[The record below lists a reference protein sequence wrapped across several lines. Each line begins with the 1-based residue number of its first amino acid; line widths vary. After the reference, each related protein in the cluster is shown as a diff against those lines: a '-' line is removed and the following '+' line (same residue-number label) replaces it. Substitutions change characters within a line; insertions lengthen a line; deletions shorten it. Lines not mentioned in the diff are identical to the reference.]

1 LAIRVILLSYGTYF
15 KANILIDATGCARL
29 ADFGLL
35 TIISDPANFLSSS
48 SYAQGGTVRWMSP
61 ERIVP
66 QEFGLKDGR
75 PTESSDCYS
84 LGMVI
89 YETISGTP
97 PFHENKD
104 ITVFVKVLKGEHPP
118 RGAEFTEGLW
128 EMLEMC
134 WAFQPNN
141 RPCIEDVLQCLDTG
155 SVPLEATDSRASKE
169 TEEGGGD
176 WEESAKGFSG
186 VPNETSGMMAE
197 DTITTSFDSSY
208 ATDAPL
214 RTASVLA
221 RNMSWKSLRF
231 STPDSVKDGFD
242 DGEETACI
250 RGDEREN

>member
-1 LAIRVILLSYGTYF
+1 MTARVIPPSYGTHP
-15 KANILIDATGCARL
+15 KANILIDETGCARL

-48 SYAQGGTVRWMSP
+48 SYAQGGTVRWISP

-89 YETISGTP
+89 YETISGNP
-97 PFHENKD
+97 PFHEHRD
-104 ITVFVKVLKGEHPP
+104 ITVSVKVLKGEHPP
-118 RGAEFTEGLW
+118 RGAGFTGDLW
-128 EMLEMC
+128 KMLETC

-141 RPCIEDVLQCLDTG
+141 RPSIEDVLQRLE
-155 SVPLEATDSRASKE
+155 SVSTPLETPYFGVSKE

-176 WEESAKGFSG
+176 LDESAQGFSG
-186 VPNETSGMMAE
+186 VPNEMSGMVAE
-197 DTITTSFDSSY
+197 NTTTASFDSSY

-214 RTASVLA
+214 RTASVLSG
-221 RNMSWKSLRF
+221 NVS
-231 STPDSVKDGFD
+231 
-242 DGEETACI
+242 
-250 RGDEREN
+250 